1 MRKNFNIMRILR
13 DFENMRRRVI
23 YIGIGKHYS
32 TSICAYNA
40 WNRAINRG
48 SFKMGI
54 TVLFD
59 SGLILLYKKDL
70 FSAPAD
76 KPARVRSPKGV
87 SNEKN

>member
-1 MRKNFNIMRILR
+1 MRNIINITEILR
-13 DFENMRRRVI
+13 DFENTRRTVD
-23 YIGIGKHYS
+23 YIIIGDHYS
-32 TSICAYNA
+32 TPICAYNA

-48 SFKMGI
+48 DFKMGI
-54 TVLFD
+54 TVLFNE
-59 SGLILLYKKDL
+59 GVILLYKKDL